1 MTYSRDEIPMIADE
15 YVIGLLD
22 AAEAAKVEI
31 EVERDAA
38 LRAAIAASRE
48 RFLPL
53 DSLAERLPTDET
65 LWQRIEAALPAQ
77 AGLAHK
83 TTAPAPANDNSTAR
97 RWKPIA
103 LSAMAAS
110 LLLAVSLSVSL
121 LRTQEPLV
129 VAVLLNE
136 AGEVQAV
143 VEDFGNQRAMV
154 RMLADYDVAPDK
166 TIQVWTLPSKE
177 TGPVSLG
184 LIEQARSTNL
194 DGPSLPSPRGD
205 QLYEITLEPAGG
217 SPTGRPTGPIL
228 AKGLAKLPL

>member
-1 MTYSRDEIPMIADE
+1 MSYSRDEISIIADE

-22 AAEAAKVEI
+22 ATEAAKVEL
-31 EVERDAA
+31 EVERDPE
-38 LRAAIAASRE
+38 LRAAVAASRE

-53 DSLAERLPTDET
+53 DELAPPLPTDEA
-65 LWQRIEAALPAQ
+65 LWQRIEAALPPQSGIAS
-77 AGLAHK
+77 ASA
-83 TTAPAPANDNSTAR
+83 APSPANDNTSAR

-103 LSAMAAS
+103 LAAMAAS
-110 LLLAVSLSVSL
+110 LLLAVSLGFSL

-129 VAVLLNE
+129 IAVLVNE
-136 AGEVQAV
+136 SGEVQAV
-143 VEDFGNQRAMV
+143 VEDFGNQGAMV

-184 LIEQARSTNL
+184 LIEQARSTTL